1 MCPQIDCDRA
11 TGAQAVKVPKVQW
24 DWPADAQV
32 ETMLWLTSQDPLPE
46 TLSKVTGT
54 YADLLVTLGKK
65 HGAAKSLTDKAVSLQ
80 LRRLF
85 IAHGKEATYA
95 PNRHEVLR
103 VLAAVIGKVLAEVD
117 EAAVA
122 VSATPAVGSS
132 SAALAPSGRGAHLRK
147 PTTAAEVKTVAT
159 GMVERILQ
167 GAVGQI
173 SRLKVTVEAVR
184 VPPAAAVGAADPGPA
199 STTATADF
207 DFGDAALSDAAFGV
221 LALIMEYLHDTMA
234 TREAEQ
240 YKLPSPIPVTEQDLL
255 DYCQTRLEKSKF
267 ASLLLMLARGK
278 DPAQVQSGS
287 QRTAERFN
295 MLATWLVRWLM
306 AGCWLYKRT
315 CSYVASS
322 DGWLRDRLACHVA
335 IA

>member
-11 TGAQAVKVPKVQW
+11 TGAQAVKVPKVHW
-24 DWPADAQV
+24 DWTADAQV
-32 ETMLWLTSQDPLPE
+32 EALLWLTSQDPLPE

-132 SAALAPSGRGAHLRK
+132 SAALAPSGSTGNLFRGKIR
-147 PTTAAEVKTVAT
+147 TTAAEVKSVAT

-207 DFGDAALSDAAFGV
+207 DFGDAALSDAAFEV

-240 YKLPSPIPVTEQDLL
+240 YKLPSPIPVTEKDLL

-287 QRTAERFN
+287 KRTAERFN
-295 MLATWLVRWLM
+295 MAGALA
-306 AGCWLYKRT
+306 
-315 CSYVASS
+315 
-322 DGWLRDRLACHVA
+322 DGWLLAVQA
-335 IA
+335 YV